1 MLNQKI
7 QNPNPDELMI
17 EVDLCYELDPYELK
31 LDEMIEA
38 EPEPEMIE
46 GLPASDALTPADRYL
61 ELFEHVQSAKIFP
74 DSKTFP
80 DCAPKMDPLDILIRY
95 RKVRRHR
102 DFDLRKFVENH
113 FWLPEVYS
121 SEYVSDPQNSLKEHI
136 DQLWPVLTREP
147 QDHIPWSSLLALPQS
162 YIVPGGRFSE
172 TYYWDSY
179 FTMLGLAES
188 GREDLLKC
196 MADNFAW
203 MIENYGHIPNGNRTY
218 YLSRSQP
225 PVFALMVELFEEDGV
240 RGARRYLDHLKM
252 EYAFWMDGAESLIPN
267 QAYRHV
273 VRMPD
278 GSLLNRYW
286 DDRDT
291 PRDESWL
298 EDVETAKHSGRPPNE
313 VYRDLR
319 AGAAS
324 GWDYS
329 SRWLRDTGRLASIRT
344 TQFIPIDLNAFL
356 FKLES
361 AIANISALKG
371 EKETEALFRQKA
383 SARRDAVNRY
393 LWDDENGIYR
403 DYDWRRE
410 QLALFSAA
418 AIVPLYVGMAN
429 HEQADRLANAVRSR
443 LLTPGGILA
452 SEYETGEQWD
462 KPNGWAPLQWMAIQG
477 FKMYGDDLL
486 GALYGSFPQLGAPIG
501 FFFANGTFLLL
512 SWLLTDE
519 QFMSWGW
526 RVPFIFSAVLVII
539 GLYVR
544 VSLHESPVFEK
555 VAKAKKQVKI
565 PLGTLL
571 TKHVRVTVLGTF
583 IMLATYTLFY
593 IMTVYSMTFST
604 AAAPVGLGLPRNEVL
619 WMLMMAV
626 IGFAVMVPLAG
637 LLADAFGR
645 RKSMV
650 VITTLII
657 LFALFA
663 FNPLLGSGNPALVFV
678 FLLLG
683 LSLMGLTFGPMGA
696 LLPELFPTEV
706 RYTGASFSYNVSSI
720 LGASVAPYI
729 AAWLQTNY
737 GLGAVGLYLAAMA
750 GLTLIALL
758 LTHETR
764 HQSL

>member
-1 MLNQKI
+1 MVI
-7 QNPNPDELMI
+7 
-17 EVDLCYELDPYELK
+17 
-31 LDEMIEA
+31 
-38 EPEPEMIE
+38 
-46 GLPASDALTPADRYL
+46 GLLPGYATIG
-61 ELFEHVQSAKIFP
+61 IF
-74 DSKTFP
+74 
-80 DCAPKMDPLDILIRY
+80 APL
-95 RKVRRHR
+95 
-102 DFDLRKFVENH
+102 
-113 FWLPEVYS
+113 
-121 SEYVSDPQNSLKEHI
+121 
-136 DQLWPVLTREP
+136 
-147 QDHIPWSSLLALPQS
+147 LLALA
-162 YIVPGGRFSE
+162 RFGQG
-172 TYYWDSY
+172 
-179 FTMLGLAES
+179 LGLGGEW
-188 GREDLLKC
+188 G
-196 MADNFAW
+196 
-203 MIENYGHIPNGNRTY
+203 
-218 YLSRSQP
+218 
-225 PVFALMVELFEEDGV
+225 
-240 RGARRYLDHLKM
+240 
-252 EYAFWMDGAESLIPN
+252 
-267 QAYRHV
+267 
-273 VRMPD
+273 
-278 GSLLNRYW
+278 
-286 DDRDT
+286 
-291 PRDESWL
+291 
-298 EDVETAKHSGRPPNE
+298 
-313 VYRDLR
+313 
-319 AGAAS
+319 GAA
-324 GWDYS
+324 
-329 SRWLRDTGRLASIRT
+329 LLAT
-344 TQFIPIDLNAFL
+344 ENAPPR
-356 FKLES
+356 KR
-361 AIANISALKG
+361 AL
-371 EKETEALFRQKA
+371 L
-383 SARRDAVNRY
+383 
-393 LWDDENGIYR
+393 
-403 DYDWRRE
+403 
-410 QLALFSAA
+410 
-418 AIVPLYVGMAN
+418 
-429 HEQADRLANAVRSR
+429 R
-443 LLTPGGILA
+443 LLPAAGHT
-452 SEYETGEQWD
+452 ER
-462 KPNGWAPLQWMAIQG
+462 
-477 FKMYGDDLL
+477 
-486 GALYGSFPQLGAPIG
+486 